1 MPEFIVRYAADGDFA
16 LENIGGPGNCYR
28 QVFGRINLR
37 CRSELL
43 TWRFTYSVVKICAK
57 TPGECE
63 EIIRSSFDEMFP
75 GQSGRLRFITVPFSE
90 DDAGT
95 MIKDL
100 VSNFFGVESYQKTA
114 AELYTSLPVLK
125 KNGSLGALRLQNY
138 LFAIDPGNGFTSLV
152 SSFSDFLCRAGV
164 YDNDSTQRNK
174 YCEFKLGKESEGGM
188 TSADDF
194 IGKLDE
200 GFADDCGAVGLDVSC
215 FLEEGKEAALRDLVK
230 RLHRFQ
236 DRVVFIF
243 RVPFLEK
250 KSIERVADILGD
262 VALTRVVEIPPLHD
276 SVLVDTLWDRL
287 GIFGI
292 TPDES
297 VVEPFLARV
306 AKEKT
311 DGRFYGF
318 RTVEKIA
325 GEMVLYKARIDAE
338 AAARG
343 ENTDTKILTDRDLSP
358 GFALVK
364 KEKSGYDEL
373 GELIGMEK
381 IAARVREIV
390 AQVRISMKNEKL
402 DRPCIHMRFVGHP
415 GTGKT
420 TVARIIGKIFR
431 EEGILRKGGFFEY
444 SARSLCAEYVGQTA
458 VKTAAICRDAYGS
471 VLFIDEAYSLYDNE
485 ESKTDY
491 GREVLTTLISEM
503 ENHRDDMLVI
513 MAGYTEEMDTL
524 MKGNAGLRSRMPY
537 VIEFPNYTR
546 EQLYEIFMMMSR
558 KNFSCAEGYAEEAKR
573 FFDGLSSEYV
583 ESKEFANARFVRN
596 LYERTWSKC
605 ALRASLSDSEPL
617 ELTVADFRAASSESE
632 FSEKL
637 MRKKA
642 RVGFLGG

>member
-1 MPEFIVRYAADGDFA
+1 MAEFITRYAADGDFA
-16 LENIGGPGNCYR
+16 LENLSGHGDSDR
-28 QVFGRINLR
+28 KVFDRIASR
-37 CRSELL
+37 CRAELL
-43 TWRFTYSVVKICAK
+43 TRRFTYSVVKICAK

-63 EIIRSSFDEMFP
+63 KIIRSSFDEVFP
-75 GQSGRLRFITVPFSE
+75 GQSGRLRFITVPFSQ

-114 AELYTSLPVLK
+114 AELYSSLPVLK

-138 LFAIDPGNGFTSLV
+138 LFAIDPGNGFSTLV
-152 SSFSDFLCRAGV
+152 SSFGDFLCRAGV
-164 YDNDSTQRNK
+164 YDNDGTPRNK
-174 YCEFKLGKESEGGM
+174 YCEFKLGKESENGM
-188 TSADDF
+188 TSTDDF

-200 GFADDCGAVGLDVSC
+200 GFADDCGAVGLDVSF
-215 FLEEGKEAALRDLVK
+215 FLGEGKEAALRDLVG

-236 DRVVFIF
+236 DRAVFIF

-250 KSIERVADILGD
+250 KSVETIADILGD

-276 SVLVDTLWDRL
+276 SVLVDTLWERL
-287 GIFGI
+287 YGFGI

-325 GEMVLYKARIDAE
+325 GEMVLYKAKIDSE

-343 ENTDTKILTDRDLSP
+343 EKTDARVMTDRDLSP

-390 AQVRISMKNEKL
+390 AQVKLSMMNEKL
-402 DRPCIHMRFVGHP
+402 DRPCIHMRFIGHP

-420 TVARIIGKIFR
+420 TVARIIGRIFR

-471 VLFIDEAYSLYDNE
+471 VLFIDEAYALYDNE

-513 MAGYTEEMDTL
+513 MAGYTEEMETL

-558 KNFSCAEGYAEEAKR
+558 KSFSCAEGYAEEAKR
-573 FFDGLSSEYV
+573 FFDGLSSDYV

-596 LYERTWSKC
+596 LFERTWSKC
-605 ALRASLSDSEPL
+605 ALRASLSDSGTL
-617 ELTVADFRAASSESE
+617 ELTAADFRAASSESE

-637 MRKKA
+637 MRKKSKIGF
-642 RVGFLGG
+642 VGE